1 MIPSWRFVYVY
12 FNFVIKVHNFQTHGD
27 PITLMIVIC
36 KFILKTIPKTISID
50 AMIKELQN
58 EKERL
63 EQSVLSLQKDYFV

>member
-1 MIPSWRFVYVY
+1 
-12 FNFVIKVHNFQTHGD
+12 
-27 PITLMIVIC
+27 MIVIC

-50 AMIKELQN
+50 AIIKELQN